1 MQRSRSN
8 SIDYENGIDSNRGLI
23 APPDQEKDK
32 VVNDINPETNELRRQ
47 LSPSQDQHLNEL
59 YENAAA
65 LQYMIV
71 D

>member
-8 SIDYENGIDSNRGLI
+8 SIDYDNGIDSNRGLI
-23 APPDQEKDK
+23 APPEQEKDK

-59 YENAAA
+59 YENATA